1 MKRLITGTLI
11 LFIWVLTAC
20 HSEEKKIVDH
30 YQNYPQHF
38 DNFVSAAYDDAT
50 LIDQKNKLVGFDEL
64 HDQTKEALRKL
75 DLPEI
80 NYVILG
86 GIRCQ
91 EANEMEIEIIF
102 NGNWHLQYEP
112 CREGDF
118 PTGKHSEEGFIES
131 WEVSKDWHVWINN
144 DLIG

>member
-1 MKRLITGTLI
+1 MKRLIIVTLI
-11 LFIWVLTAC
+11 AASGVLTAC
-20 HSEEKKIVDH
+20 QSGEMKIINH
-30 YQNYPQHF
+30 YQRYPQHF
-38 DNFVSAAYDDAT
+38 EHLVSAAYNDRI
-50 LIDQKNKLVGFDEL
+50 LIDQKNKLVGFEKL
-64 HDQTKEALRKL
+64 NDQTKEALRNL

-91 EANEMEIEIIF
+91 DADEIEIIF

-118 PTGKHSEEGFIES
+118 PTGKHNEVGFIES
-131 WEVSKDWHVWINN
+131 WEVSRDWHVWINN